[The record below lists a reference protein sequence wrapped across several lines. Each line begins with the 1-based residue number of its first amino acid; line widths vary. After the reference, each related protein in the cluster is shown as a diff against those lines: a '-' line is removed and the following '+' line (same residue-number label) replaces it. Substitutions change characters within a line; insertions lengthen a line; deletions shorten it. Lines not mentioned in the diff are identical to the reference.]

1 VAAHDPG
8 YVDEKWG
15 NSTTN
20 GTAGNDIESI
30 VERSANFLVGYQ
42 DRAYAERY
50 RERVG
55 KAVNSEKELAPGRHE
70 FSKAVARSYFKL
82 LAYKDEYEVARLY
95 TGKDFVE
102 SIDAQFEGEYRLEF
116 NLAPPWLSKRDRR
129 TGEIHK
135 KTFGPWMLK
144 IFNVLKKFKRLRGTS
159 LDPFSYTSDRK
170 LERQLI
176 RGFEKDLEKLLT
188 GLNQD
193 NYQTATAI
201 AELPMKIR
209 GYGHVKLAAVE
220 NVRAIRD
227 PLWESFDNPQA
238 AALSPR

>member
-1 VAAHDPG
+1 
-8 YVDEKWG
+8 
-15 NSTTN
+15 
-20 GTAGNDIESI
+20 
-30 VERSANFLVGYQ
+30 
-42 DRAYAERY
+42 
-50 RERVG
+50 
-55 KAVNSEKELAPGRHE
+55 
-70 FSKAVARSYFKL
+70 
-82 LAYKDEYEVARLY
+82 VARLY

-220 NVRAIRD
+220 NVRAMRD
-227 PLWESFDNPQA
+227 PLWELFDNPQA
-238 AALSPR
+238 TAPSP